1 MGTKFRLLTGAD
13 AVGREQVVRA
23 ANEAMA
29 EVEAGGGRYV
39 ASHWSATGYGGG
51 GGGSHVHYALVLVYD
66 DGRGGGGGA
75 DAAGHGAEYGAE
87 EEAEEDG
94 DGFDYGDGRA

>member
-1 MGTKFRLLTGAD
+1 MLTGAD

-23 ANEAMA
+23 ANEAMEEIEA
-29 EVEAGGGRYV
+29 EGGRYV

-66 DGRGGGGGA
+66 DGQGGGGGR
-75 DAAGHGAEYGAE
+75 DAASDTAGHAAEYGAE
-87 EEAEEDG
+87 EEDG
-94 DGFDYGDGRA
+94 NGFDYGDGRA